1 MANDYGYRIV
11 SSDFLTNYAS
21 SNPIVRTS
29 GQFARSL
36 GRNFFMAVTKTAQ
49 SKLTAATIPKL
60 IAKGYVRGNKANAN
74 GGSVYAR
81 QVTASTIGSL
91 TYFNKDDLTDSSP
104 DIVSAIDKEAVFAC
118 IDRLIKSVLI
128 GGVDD
133 VDEKENIV
141 PIAKD
146 TDQIFSTITNLNVES
161 SLAAFTNDFL
171 PNYEGSG
178 NCWLI
183 VNPKYASALIST
195 ASNEIKIHGF
205 RDLAETFFCN
215 DSYFIPASMLPDNII
230 AIAVDPTDY
239 ILGLPE
245 YMNPFYTNE
254 VFDLDEN
261 LVKKLTTI
269 KVCGELA
276 GKHVAWILKK

>member
-11 SSDFLTNYAS
+11 SSDFLANYS
-21 SNPIVRTS
+21 SANPITRS
-29 GQFARSL
+29 NGQFSRYLA
-36 GRNFFMAVTKTAQ
+36 NDFFMAATKTAQ

-60 IAKGYVRGNKANAN
+60 IAKGYVRGNRANAN

-81 QVTASTIGSL
+81 KVTASTIGSL

-118 IDRLIKSVLI
+118 IDRLIKSILI
-128 GGVDD
+128 GEVDD
-133 VDEKENIV
+133 VDEKENIIPV
-141 PIAKD
+141 VKD

-183 VNPKYASALIST
+183 ANPKYVSALIST
-195 ASNEIKIHGF
+195 ASKEIKIHGF
-205 RDLAETFFCN
+205 KDLAETFFCN
-215 DSYFIPASMLPDNII
+215 DAYFIPSSMLQDNII
-230 AIAVDPTDY
+230 AIAVDPSDY
-239 ILGLPE
+239 ILGLPD

-254 VFDLDEN
+254 VFDMEEN

-276 GKHVAWILKK
+276 GKHVAWVLKK